1 MEGSNPFIFIAISHS
16 TPHTTPTQ
24 NLIIFTLRSHIH
36 YKCVSLKYILHHNH
50 HLLLAL
56 LASSAGIELISL
68 SVRVTSAKFQ
78 QSVGGTETGTHTPYI
93 SVICFYFSSRKFLFL
108 LSKNMN
114 FWFLFLLSKVEI
126 RISNFSF
133 YSRNSRS
140 EFQISLSPLEIRD
153 QNLKFLFLL
162 SKFEIRISNFSFYSR
177 NSRSEF

>member
-1 MEGSNPFIFIAISHS
+1 MLCIEWVSHTVSHQQLLMEKA
-16 TPHTTPTQ
+16 T
-24 NLIIFTLRSHIH
+24 
-36 YKCVSLKYILHHNH
+36 ILHNNH

-93 SVICFYFSSRKFLFL
+93 LVICFYFCSRKFLFL

-140 EFQISLSPLEIRD
+140 EFHISLSTLEIRD

-162 SKFEIRISNFSFYSR
+162 SKFEIRILNFSFYSR
-177 NSRSEF
+177 IYFFWLSSMPAAQVEMFFFK